1 MNNKMYILWC
11 LDGTVY
17 RESVRSIRCT
27 MLFNSDVSLLFCP
40 DSLCIRESRVLKS
53 PTSAELGLACIMRF
67 SGTLSMTLNALEF
80 VHVCHMQCL
89 LG

>member
-27 MLFNSDVSLLFCP
+27 MLFNSDVSLLL
-40 DSLCIRESRVLKS
+40 SRHLCIRESRVLKS
-53 PTSAELGLACIMRF
+53 PTSAELGLACIMRS